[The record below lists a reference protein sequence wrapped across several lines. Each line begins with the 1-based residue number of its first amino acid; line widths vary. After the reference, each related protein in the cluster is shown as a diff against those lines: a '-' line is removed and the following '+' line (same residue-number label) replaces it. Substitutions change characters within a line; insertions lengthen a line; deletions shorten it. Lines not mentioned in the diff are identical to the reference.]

1 MTPHDA
7 LRLAADVI
15 DANGFTRHYLWDTGQ
30 ARTGIPPESCR
41 VDIAGAL
48 AIALH
53 GHPAK
58 AYTPEVRVA
67 EQLLVARI
75 NAPSLAAWY
84 HQRPTRQ
91 QAQDLLDET
100 ADTSGDTP

>member
-7 LRLAADVI
+7 IRLAADVI
-15 DANGFTRHYLWDTGQ
+15 AANGFHRHYLWDTAQ
-30 ARTGIPPESCR
+30 AQAGTPPEDCR

-53 GHPAK
+53 GHPAM
-58 AYTPEVRVA
+58 AHTPEVHAA

-75 NAPSLAAWY
+75 DAPSLAAWY
-84 HQRPTRQ
+84 HRRPTLRQ
-91 QAQDLLDET
+91 VLDLLDET
-100 ADTSGDTP
+100 AAQPSA